1 MRCLPKLCAQ
11 YALSFILTSNNT
23 SSTALRSPFPSRG
36 RLKKASSVR
45 VILSERMRVE
55 ALRSAGG
62 AKPRNEV
69 TKGSSKD
76 YSQPILLL
84 LFATKE
90 RDPSTPLRSAQ
101 DDTER
106 GVPTTTHFA
115 IRQNFTST
123 ETSLCRGAKL
133 HLRSKLHSFRRSF
146 AQENNYNKAEENSRL
161 STLLSF
167 KSENIKG
174 EAL

>member
-1 MRCLPKLCAQ
+1 
-11 YALSFILTSNNT
+11 
-23 SSTALRSPFPSRG
+23 
-36 RLKKASSVR
+36 
-45 VILSERMRVE
+45 MRVE

-101 DDTER
+101 DDTLTPSPVGSEAAER
-106 GVPTTTHFA
+106 
-115 IRQNFTST
+115 
-123 ETSLCRGAKL
+123 
-133 HLRSKLHSFRRSF
+133 
-146 AQENNYNKAEENSRL
+146 
-161 STLLSF
+161 
-167 KSENIKG
+167 
-174 EAL
+174 

>member
-36 RLKKASSVR
+36 RLKKASLVR

-76 YSQPILLL
+76 YCQPILLL

-90 RDPSTPLRSAQ
+90 RDPSTTLRM
-101 DDTER
+101 TEMSCFEALTIAKQLPNCSHSPSPDSV
-106 GVPTTTHFA
+106 GSF
-115 IRQNFTST
+115 
-123 ETSLCRGAKL
+123 SLRLG
-133 HLRSKLHSFRRSF
+133 HLRGKTVINCFLTLSGRFATSRR
-146 AQENNYNKAEENSRL
+146 EP
-161 STLLSF
+161 
-167 KSENIKG
+167 
-174 EAL
+174 